1 MILYKG
7 EVHYKDI
14 NDQRGVF
21 EVKNHFKI
29 HRSFILALRIQVYTV
44 VVYTF
49 WDLSLNLMKTLE
61 RASDVVIL
69 FILCAVVKRNAMILK
84 TS

>member
-1 MILYKG
+1 MQNFSLFLFIVILYKG
-7 EVHYKDI
+7 EVHCKDI

-49 WDLSLNLMKTLE
+49 WDLSLNLMKTLKE
-61 RASDVVIL
+61 LQMSSFYLYCVL
-69 FILCAVVKRNAMILK
+69 
-84 TS
+84 